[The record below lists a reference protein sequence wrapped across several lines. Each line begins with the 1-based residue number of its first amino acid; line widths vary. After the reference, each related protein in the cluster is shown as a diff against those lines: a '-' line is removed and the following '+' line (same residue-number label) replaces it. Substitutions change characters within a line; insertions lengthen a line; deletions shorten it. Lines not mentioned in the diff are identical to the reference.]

1 VRISKAFAPGL
12 LAILLLDGSGVLFGE
27 EKRSPLVLG
36 HEFRGPQP
44 YVDERT
50 FRTEG
55 ALAVPLAGKPA
66 GVSMPDVSS
75 ETGIRFDL
83 DRLNADG
90 LQGPP
95 DGLRALHYEYCIP
108 DHPDAI
114 REVSAID
121 PTLEIQGGSPG
132 RVGCVE
138 GELLCLGHT
147 HQPNHRAVLE
157 LLAALPMVAEIR
169 EAVFE

>member
-1 VRISKAFAPGL
+1 MRGL
-12 LAILLLDGSGVLFGE
+12 S
-27 EKRSPLVLG
+27 SLG
-36 HEFRGPQP
+36 HEVGAPQL
-44 YVDERT
+44 YGDELTLRA
-50 FRTEG
+50 EE
-55 ALAVPLAGKPA
+55 AMAVPLAGKYA
-66 GVSMPDVSS
+66 GVSMTDASS
-75 ETGIRFDL
+75 ETGIHFDL

-108 DHPDAI
+108 DRPDAI

-121 PTLEIQGGSPG
+121 PTLEIQGNSPG
-132 RVGCVE
+132 RVGCGE

-147 HQPNHRAVLE
+147 HQPDYRAVLE
-157 LLAALPMVAEIR
+157 LLVELPMVSEIH

>member
-1 VRISKAFAPGL
+1 MFRAFAPGL
-12 LAILLLDGSGVLFGE
+12 LAILLLDGPGRLFGAE
-27 EKRSPLVLG
+27 MRGLSVLG
-36 HEFRGPQP
+36 HEVRGPQP
-44 YVDERT
+44 YRNERT
-50 FRTEG
+50 YRMEG
-55 ALAVPLAGKPA
+55 TLAAPFVGSPS
-66 GVSMPDVSS
+66 GVSRPNAPSK
-75 ETGIRFDL
+75 TGIRFDL

-121 PTLEIQGGSPG
+121 PTLEIQGNSPG

>member
-1 VRISKAFAPGL
+1 MFRAFAPGL
-12 LAILLLDGSGVLFGE
+12 LAILFLNGPGRLFGAE
-27 EKRSPLVLG
+27 MRGLSVLG
-36 HEFRGPQP
+36 HEVRGPQP

-66 GVSMPDVSS
+66 AVSMPDISS

-95 DGLRALHYEYCIP
+95 DGLRALHYEYCIL

-121 PTLEIQGGSPG
+121 PTLEIQGNSPG

-157 LLAALPMVAEIR
+157 LLAALPMITEIR

>member
-1 VRISKAFAPGL
+1 MFRAFALGL
-12 LAILLLDGSGVLFGE
+12 LAILFLDGPGTLFGADM
-27 EKRSPLVLG
+27 RDLSVLG
-36 HEFRGPQP
+36 HEVRCPQP
-44 YVDERT
+44 YGDERT
-50 FRTEG
+50 LWAEG
-55 ALAVPLAGKPA
+55 ALTVPPVGKPA

-132 RVGCVE
+132 RVGCGE

-147 HQPNHRAVLE
+147 YQPNHRAVLE
-157 LLAALPMVAEIR
+157 LLAALPMVAEIH